1 MVDLRDWSGLVRGR
15 HDRFD
20 GLHVRA
26 LSGAAGQSFASPF
39 EVLANDG
46 GRYFVKA
53 LEGCQEFAR
62 GSLAIEYV
70 VAEAGR
76 LIGAPVCDTSLIRI
90 PEDLADWPMPFGKLQ
105 PGIAHA
111 SAAIDQAVECRPAL
125 QHRLKDDNRS
135 RQVGLYA
142 LYDWCFGDDAQWLHD
157 VDDDRAIYSH
167 DHGLYLPPHDG
178 TIRADLLRRC
188 VDEPNE
194 LSDPADG
201 LAPEAV
207 RRVSAALERINRD
220 ALVKVVRGVP
230 ASWPVTDDDL
240 EALGWFLEHRAPAV
254 AARVRALI

>member
-1 MVDLRDWSGLVRGR
+1 MIGS
-15 HDRFD
+15 
-20 GLHVRA
+20 A
-26 LSGAAGQSFASPF
+26 SQSFACPF
-39 EVLANDG
+39 QVLASDG
-46 GRYFVKA
+46 RRYFVKA
-53 LEGCQEFAR
+53 LGGCQEFAR

-70 VAEAGR
+70 VAELGR
-76 LIGAPVCDTSLIRI
+76 LIGAPVCGNSLIRI

-111 SAAIDQAVECRPAL
+111 NAAIGRAVEARPAL
-125 QHRLKDDNRS
+125 QHRAQDDNRS
-135 RQVGLYA
+135 RHVGLYA

-178 TIRADLLRRC
+178 SIRADLLRRC
-188 VDEPNE
+188 ADESNE
-194 LSDPADG
+194 LPDPADG
-201 LAPEAV
+201 LDAEAV
-207 RRVSAALERINRD
+207 RRVSEALERINRD

-254 AARVRALI
+254 AARLRALI

>member
-15 HDRFD
+15 HDHFD
-20 GLHVRA
+20 GLYVRA
-26 LSGAAGQSFASPF
+26 LIGSVGQSFASPF
-39 EVLANDG
+39 QVLANDG
-46 GRYFVKA
+46 RRYFVKA
-53 LEGCQEFAR
+53 LDGCQEFAR
-62 GSLAIEYV
+62 GSLAVEYV

-76 LIGAPVCDTSLIRI
+76 LIGAPVCDSSLIRI
-90 PEDLADWPMPFGKLQ
+90 PEDFADWPMPFGKLQ

-111 SAAIDQAVECRPAL
+111 SAAIEQAVESRPAL
-125 QHRLKDDNRS
+125 RHRVQNDNRS
-135 RQVGLYA
+135 RHVGLYA

-157 VDDDRAIYSH
+157 LDDDRAIYSH

-178 TIRADLLRRC
+178 SIRAELLQRC

-194 LSDPADG
+194 LPDPAAG

-207 RRVSAALERINRD
+207 RGVSEALERINRD
-220 ALVKVVRGVP
+220 ALVNVVRSVP

-240 EALGWFLEHRAPAV
+240 EALGWFLEHRASEV